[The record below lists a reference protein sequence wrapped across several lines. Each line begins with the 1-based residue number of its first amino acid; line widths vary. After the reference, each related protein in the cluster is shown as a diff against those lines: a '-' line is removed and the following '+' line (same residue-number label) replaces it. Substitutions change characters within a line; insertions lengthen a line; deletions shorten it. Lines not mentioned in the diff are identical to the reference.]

1 MYYFHRGTAAAHWC
15 NTTNWSELFRGGSVA
30 RGHLIQAFTR
40 VWQFSEVGLLR
51 KLVCERFVFILCA
64 STKRYWTSYELGN
77 FSCKHF
83 ASLLYSRHLLC
94 LRRELLGFHEKPPG
108 SWLVFRYG
116 GMWPRHIEILYYI
129 FCTVIISQITRLF
142 TRSIVKHRKYQLLK
156 LSSYFYV
163 IIVNTTWFVW
173 VFRKNN
179 TVMIFEC
186 LKFSFEKERSWEKF

>member
-1 MYYFHRGTAAAHWC
+1 MLIICFSIKSYDFRGTAAAHWC
-15 NTTNWSELFRGGSVA
+15 NTTNWSELFRGDSVA

-129 FCTVIISQITRLF
+129 FVPRNYITNHKLLDSVNGRF
-142 TRSIVKHRKYQLLK
+142 HESIVE
-156 LSSYFYV
+156 S
-163 IIVNTTWFVW
+163 II
-173 VFRKNN
+173 
-179 TVMIFEC
+179 
-186 LKFSFEKERSWEKF
+186 

>member
-1 MYYFHRGTAAAHWC
+1 MKSYYFHRGIAAAHWC

-108 SWLVFRYG
+108 IVVGFSLWRYDVTSTH
-116 GMWPRHIEILYYI
+116 WNIILY
-129 FCTVIISQITRLF
+129 FSTVIISQITR
-142 TRSIVKHRKYQLLK
+142 R
-156 LSSYFYV
+156 
-163 IIVNTTWFVW
+163 
-173 VFRKNN
+173 
-179 TVMIFEC
+179 
-186 LKFSFEKERSWEKF
+186 